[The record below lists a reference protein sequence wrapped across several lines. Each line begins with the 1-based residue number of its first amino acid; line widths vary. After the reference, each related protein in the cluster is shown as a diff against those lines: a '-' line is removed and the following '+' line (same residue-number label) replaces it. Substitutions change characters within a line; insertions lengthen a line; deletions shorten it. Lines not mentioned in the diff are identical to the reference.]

1 MRLKGF
7 EWLIAWRHLRDADR
21 STHKTLI
28 VANVILWLGAL
39 AFLFVALW
47 PHLHK
52 PHALAPGEWR
62 EARTEMWIV
71 YLGIWAKVAIGFS
84 MLVFLLAALLELF
97 TIFTAI
103 SIMGVFLG
111 TAAPI
116 IFLSVMS
123 GFENDLKSKI
133 RSTKADVVIEM
144 HDDRPFTDWEAV
156 EAKLAGVRDVVGVM
170 AYIET
175 EVIMKHASNAA
186 GMGIILRGVD
196 PVRAP
201 YVLGIQRMLKGGS
214 VGYLEHPE
222 EIPDDIFGIGEGGAG
237 GGKRVLPG
245 VLLGEELYQHIL
257 HVFVGSAVDI
267 ACPMCGVGPTGPIP
281 KLKPFRVAGHFYT
294 GMYEFDAKL
303 AYVSLRDAQKFLGMD
318 GEVTG
323 IEIKT
328 TTPEVAGQVAEE
340 IAGRL
345 GPAYEVRSWEEL
357 NRALYGALKIEKLA
371 AFIALCFILLV
382 ASFSIAANLLMM
394 VTEKAREIAILKSM
408 GARDGAIV
416 RIFVAEGL
424 YIGLCGLV
432 IGVAMGILSCLSLG
446 RYGLPLPVEVYY
458 IEQMPV
464 VMRVRE
470 IAAIGLAALALS
482 CLATIYPALLASRI
496 RPADGLRFD

>member
-1 MRLKGF
+1 VRLKGF

-21 STHKTLI
+21 STHYMLFF
-28 VANVILWLGAL
+28 ADFILWAGTLQL
-39 AFLFVALW
+39 LFVTFW
-47 PHLHK
+47 PYFHK
-52 PHALAPGEWR
+52 VHALAPGEWR
-62 EARTEMWIV
+62 EARTAMWIV
-71 YLGIWAKVAIGFS
+71 YLGISAKVTIGASLFWF
-84 MLVFLLAALLELF
+84 LFAFLLEMF

-116 IFLSVMS
+116 VFLSVMS
-123 GFENDLKSKI
+123 GFENDLKTKI

-144 HDDRPFTDWEAV
+144 RDDRPFTDWQAV
-156 EAKLAGVRDVVGVM
+156 EAKLEGVRDVVGVM

-214 VGYLEHPE
+214 VSYLQHPE
-222 EIPDDIFGIGEGGAG
+222 EIPNDIFGYGEPEE
-237 GGKRVLPG
+237 GKRVLPG

-257 HVFVGSAVDI
+257 RVFVGSEVDI

-328 TTPEVAGQVAEE
+328 TTPEVAGQVARE
-340 IAGRL
+340 IEGRL
-345 GPAYEVRSWEEL
+345 GPAYDVRSWEEL

-424 YIGLCGLV
+424 YIGLVGLV
-432 IGVAMGILSCLSLG
+432 IGVIGGIAACLGLA

-464 VMRVRE
+464 VMRASE

-482 CLATIYPALLASRI
+482 CLATIYPAMLASRI
-496 RPADGLRFD
+496 HPSDGLRFD